1 MHHPDEE
8 TNDDEKERFV
18 DSLESSSIGSLDLD
32 MEKIDFNDSQ
42 VVPINTEPIIVEE
55 ALIREHDNKDSCK
68 IIEEEALS
76 VQDERHNMD
85 PCTNEQTKVQ
95 KNSRNFGTNTT
106 PNLLRCTEDD
116 DKISSERIKNIKFAY
131 VEGSEEFQYDNYKFV
146 HIQVN
151 PNSDIKVILCKESD
165 KDKEEN
171 KVKSLSN
178 SEKMAPKIGDDV
190 KKHPSRLEEFTKI
203 PKIIPNFINL
213 NKYQGFNFTKN
224 KIYTQIDKNKKRKD
238 KEEED
243 NSNKYYAVKEER
255 LVPIDG
261 KSNYSKLKKWKCKTF
276 PESSTC
282 RNLEQTGSIWKQK
295 EAHCC
300 NSRRPYTSE
309 NAEYRHSCYEDKS
322 FSLMRDDCWIERSK
336 YLQCLKNPAESKYS
350 RKPPV
355 KIRNIQ
361 ESIDLNCCDENS
373 VNGVKYG
380 SLIQRKSSHF
390 YENNSNLFPVGAGKE
405 KHLVELGSPGFLPEK
420 NHKNSLEK
428 ELIRENFLENKEK
441 KSSKCYTNGYKC
453 YKKLPKISNFR
464 EAAKCAEESK
474 EQKKQFYKLRKDYG
488 KRVNEI
494 NCCKY
499 PK

>member
-8 TNDDEKERFV
+8 KNDDEKERFE
-18 DSLESSSIGSLDLD
+18 DSLESSSTGSLELD

-55 ALIREHDNKDSCK
+55 ELIRKHYNKDSCR
-68 IIEEEALS
+68 ITEEGARSL
-76 VQDERHNMD
+76 QNERHNID
-85 PCTNEQTKVQ
+85 LSSDEQTKEQ

-106 PNLLRCTEDD
+106 PSLLRCAEDD
-116 DKISSERIKNIKFAY
+116 NKLSSGRIKNIKLTH
-131 VEGSEEFQYDNYKFV
+131 VEGGEEFQYDNYKFV
-146 HIQVN
+146 HIEVN
-151 PNSDIKVILCKESD
+151 PNSDIKVILVKESD

-178 SEKMAPKIGDDV
+178 VEKMAPKVGDDM
-190 KKHPSRLEEFTKI
+190 KNHPSRLEEFTKI

-224 KIYTQIDKNKKRKD
+224 KTYTQIDKDEKRKD
-238 KEEED
+238 KEEKD
-243 NSNKYYAVKEER
+243 NSNKDYAVKVER
-255 LVPIDG
+255 PVPIDR

-282 RNLEQTGSIWKQK
+282 RNLEQTSSIWKQE

-300 NSRRPYTSE
+300 NSKRPYTSG
-309 NAEYRHSCYEDKS
+309 NAEYPHSCYEDKS
-322 FSLMRDDCWIERSK
+322 FCLMRDDCWIERSK

-361 ESIDLNCCDENS
+361 ESVHLNYCDGNS
-373 VNGVKYG
+373 VNGVKCE
-380 SLIQRKSSHF
+380 SLIQRKISRF

-405 KHLVELGSPGFLPEK
+405 KHLVELGAPPGK
-420 NHKNSLEK
+420 NRENSLEK
-428 ELIRENFLENKEK
+428 ELIRENSLENEEK
-441 KSSKCYTNGYKC
+441 KFSKSSYTTGYKC
-453 YKKLPKISNFR
+453 YKKLPKISDFR
-464 EAAKCAEESK
+464 EAAKCEEESK

-488 KRVNEI
+488 KRVNEM